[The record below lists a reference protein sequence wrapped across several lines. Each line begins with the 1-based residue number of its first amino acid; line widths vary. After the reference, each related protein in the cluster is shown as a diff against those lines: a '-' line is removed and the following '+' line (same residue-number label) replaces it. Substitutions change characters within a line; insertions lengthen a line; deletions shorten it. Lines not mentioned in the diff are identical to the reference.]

1 MAARDPP
8 SYDSGTL
15 LRRQMRRQRWII
27 PKWLKA
33 NGKGKCLKAKANEIP
48 KHVRKAKAT
57 ESLQKAHRK
66 RREIRKGKSL
76 WRARFLAV
84 EKFQQ
89 QNLRLPVR
97 NKRATKHEQR
107 LANWLDRA
115 KQRKDRALS
124 SRPSERQLTPTEA
137 VQLKELFDAQDV
149 LDRKTLVSIT
159 RSQNVRKKAR
169 ESIQKVK
176 REVGR
181 QLKEAFRSWETA
193 KGSPSDDQQS

>member
-1 MAARDPP
+1 
-8 SYDSGTL
+8 
-15 LRRQMRRQRWII
+15 MRRQRWII

-33 NGKGKCLKAKANEIP
+33 NGKGKCLKAKANEVP

-76 WRARFLAV
+76 WRARFLAG

-97 NKRATKHEQR
+97 NKRATKYEQR

-115 KQRKDRALS
+115 KQRRDRALS
-124 SRPSERQLTPTEA
+124 SRPSERLLTPTEA
-137 VQLKELFDAQDV
+137 VQLKELFDVQE
-149 LDRKTLVSIT
+149 SIT
-159 RSQNVRKKAR
+159 GCARKDYWYTRQDYWYTKLKTTFQQYKDANTNWKDILLAYRADKIKEWNQAADVNHYGSQ
-169 ESIQKVK
+169 
-176 REVGR
+176 G
-181 QLKEAFRSWETA
+181 W
-193 KGSPSDDQQS
+193 